1 MSETVKTDV
10 RKEVHSVQ
18 TIEELDAL
26 FARIKELEP
35 ARYARL
41 EAAGEYENQIKV
53 LGLVKKEKKK

>member
-1 MSETVKTDV
+1 MTEVLKTNVKRETS
-10 RKEVHSVQ
+10 SVQ

-41 EAAGEYENQIKV
+41 QASGEYENQIKV
-53 LGLVKKEKKK
+53 LGLVEKKKK